1 MDSILKEFSTLVPRD
16 FSYLLPYNNLQ
27 DGEGYSAIDVSRGGY
42 VQEPS
47 ASPLSS
53 PAQSPNP
60 ECVLTD
66 IDNSEGENQ
75 VPGSNTAISSDYP
88 ALKTPGSCTFESTK
102 GSGLEKETTPSHV
115 TKVQTEVVIPGPS
128 SSKPK
133 STEKPRLGPDA
144 VTPVSKEE
152 LKRLRGRED
161 ARKSRLKKKERL
173 ETLET
178 MCKEYRATIQIY
190 RKALSIYHQKLTK
203 ASALWRSRAMTW
215 YPVVEGTQQFHNPM
229 EIDCML
235 PTEDFSSKMF
245 ASRFAASCG
254 RIPITAF
261 VTGLSRPTLSRP
273 VNPNG
278 LYSRVQMYASETRS
292 GIGRHSKRKSMKE
305 TLMAPAGDTAFN
317 MGKGLVAGGAVVG
330 IGALCFYGLGLSSQ
344 PGALERSVTW
354 SPVVR
359 QRIRD
364 TYMYFGGSL
373 AITALS
379 AVAAARS
386 PAVMN
391 FMMKNSLLSIGAT
404 IAAMIGSGMVCRSIP
419 YREGFG
425 SKQMAWMVHA
435 GIMGAVV
442 APLTLLGGPLLVRA
456 AWYTAGVV
464 GGLSAV
470 AMCAPSEK
478 FLNMGGIL
486 GAGLGVV
493 FVSSLGSA
501 FFPPTTALGAG
512 LYSLSI
518 YGGLVLFSLFLLYDT
533 QRIIKL
539 AEVYP
544 VYAERPFD
552 PVNASISI
560 YIDTIN
566 IFIRIAMMLAG
577 QGSRRK

>member
-1 MDSILKEFSTLVPRD
+1 MHVFVYFSLCCFHVTTSLR
-16 FSYLLPYNNLQ
+16 
-27 DGEGYSAIDVSRGGY
+27 
-42 VQEPS
+42 PS

-235 PTEDFSSKMF
+235 PTEDPEFL
-245 ASRFAASCG
+245 AELG
-254 RIPITAF
+254 N
-261 VTGLSRPTLSRP
+261 
-273 VNPNG
+273 NPSNG
-278 LYSRVQMYASETRS
+278 FIV
-292 GIGRHSKRKSMKE
+292 HPP
-305 TLMAPAGDTAFN
+305 PAGVKRDA
-317 MGKGLVAGGAVVG
+317 AGTIKTSGV
-330 IGALCFYGLGLSSQ
+330 SEPHQ
-344 PGALERSVTW
+344 P
-354 SPVVR
+354 
-359 QRIRD
+359 
-364 TYMYFGGSL
+364 
-373 AITALS
+373 
-379 AVAAARS
+379 AAQ
-386 PAVMN
+386 
-391 FMMKNSLLSIGAT
+391 KNSGASFEPEPKKFKEGPVLPNLPAFQPEQASSNPDSDMKFDTFGFLGTVANHETDAQLMNLKGEGVAELPNLTSIELILAN
-404 IAAMIGSGMVCRSIP
+404 IGKESV
-419 YREGFG
+419 E
-425 SKQMAWMVHA
+425 
-435 GIMGAVV
+435 
-442 APLTLLGGPLLVRA
+442 
-456 AWYTAGVV
+456 
-464 GGLSAV
+464 
-470 AMCAPSEK
+470 
-478 FLNMGGIL
+478 
-486 GAGLGVV
+486 
-493 FVSSLGSA
+493 
-501 FFPPTTALGAG
+501 
-512 LYSLSI
+512 
-518 YGGLVLFSLFLLYDT
+518 
-533 QRIIKL
+533 
-539 AEVYP
+539 
-544 VYAERPFD
+544 
-552 PVNASISI
+552 
-560 YIDTIN
+560 
-566 IFIRIAMMLAG
+566 
-577 QGSRRK
+577 